1 MQKQNVLLVVCH
13 QLFDKWCVDATLER
27 PNVQLTV
34 YVFVY
39 SVNIFFHAF
48 YDQNTLI
55 NVNVIV
61 LVWAAENAETF
72 SNSSF

>member
-1 MQKQNVLLVVCH
+1 MNQTLFHLLCPANMQKQNVLLVVCH
-13 QLFDKWCVDATLER
+13 RLFDKWCVDATLER

-48 YDQNTLI
+48 YDQNTLV

-61 LVWAAENAETF
+61 LV
-72 SNSSF
+72 

>member
-1 MQKQNVLLVVCH
+1 MVC
-13 QLFDKWCVDATLER
+13 WCHAER

-39 SVNIFFHAF
+39 SVNIFFFHAF
-48 YDQNTLI
+48 YDQNTLV